1 LAVYSRL
8 LDAGS
13 LAQTTDTRCD
23 IGMDGN
29 RKVYECIIG
38 INILKSNEDGFFK
51 IFFLLLSEDEDFI
64 VLFWSASS
72 DRPCM

>member
-13 LAQTTDTRCD
+13 LAQTTDTGCD

-51 IFFLLLSEDEDFI
+51 ILLPEDEDFI